1 MNWKILSVESTSFFK
16 IFILVLQKTH
26 TKKGKVFFVKTNTI
40 YIPTK
45 NARILMNTTNALLLL
60 VVVVVVV
67 VVVVSFLYYAC
78 QCVLVTLLPSALSMI
93 SPRWVMTINALMT
106 AHSLTPTRDKSST
119 R

>member
-1 MNWKILSVESTSFFK
+1 MNWKILSVESNSFFK

-26 TKKGKVFFVKTNTI
+26 KRKSVRENKY

-60 VVVVVVV
+60 LVVVVVL
-67 VVVVSFLYYAC
+67 SFLYYAC